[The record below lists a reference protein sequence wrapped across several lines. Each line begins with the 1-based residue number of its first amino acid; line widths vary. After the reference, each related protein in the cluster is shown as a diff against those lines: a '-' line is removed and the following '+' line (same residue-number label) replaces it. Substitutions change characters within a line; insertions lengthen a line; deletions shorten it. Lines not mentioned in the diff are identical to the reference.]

1 MRIGLVGY
9 GAWGRMHA
17 GAIARLPELALT
29 AVMCSSGES
38 ARAAAADL
46 PGVTIYRSLDA
57 LLRDPAVDLVDIV
70 VPNHLHAGMAVA
82 ALRSRVVGIED
93 VREAGEEGVRLKPE
107 AFSRVL
113 RHWEQEFS
121 DEDMGT
127 HIQNLMAVMV
137 DSWKMEGGIFQK
149 EEEPDTFEDDWGA

>member
-1 MRIGLVGY
+1 MLLCRRVEGQIQARGLEASLGILHTFRS
-9 GAWGRMHA
+9 GR
-17 GAIARLPELALT
+17 PSLA
-29 AVMCSSGES
+29 C
-38 ARAAAADL
+38 DL
-46 PGVTIYRSLDA
+46 MEPFRPQMVDRWV
-57 LLRDPAVDLVDIV
+57 LR
-70 VPNHLHAGMAVA
+70 
-82 ALRSRVVGIED
+82 ALRSQVVDIED
-93 VREAGEEGVRLKPE
+93 FREAGEEGVRLKPE